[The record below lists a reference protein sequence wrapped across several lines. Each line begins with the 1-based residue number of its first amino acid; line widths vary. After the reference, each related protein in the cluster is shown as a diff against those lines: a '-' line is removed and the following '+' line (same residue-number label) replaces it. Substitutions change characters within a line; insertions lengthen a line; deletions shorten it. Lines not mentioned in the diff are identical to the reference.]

1 MFEAKL
7 KSRSQPKLGALAV
20 TFPIPE
26 ERYENVILALQ
37 NLQIGDVRKKDCC
50 IESIRAPDC
59 PALLRMTNT
68 MANVDEL
75 DWLGKQLE
83 SFDRYELLQFNAAV
97 ERFGLSAADELID
110 LSFCAREVTV
120 VSCQSLIKT
129 IDYPTTPCN
138 ALYRIRGQG
147 ANGIAKPIC
156 YLLQSS
162 KHFIAEARDSEFFPY
177 LLDGIHLRRIRW
189 NVKQLYVFRD
199 MKLVRLVP
207 CCTITTQQDQIIRVL
222 LGQFLKK
229 YVHTSRIAIRH
240 NKKTGA
246 SRYWFNS
253 SVCIP
258 IFTNVMAR
266 YRWTN
271 ALFTPAVFGLI
282 DSSESCFILEH
293 KSYFL
298 MWMTRLVYIIL

>member
-1 MFEAKL
+1 
-7 KSRSQPKLGALAV
+7 
-20 TFPIPE
+20 
-26 ERYENVILALQ
+26 
-37 NLQIGDVRKKDCC
+37 
-50 IESIRAPDC
+50 
-59 PALLRMTNT
+59 
-68 MANVDEL
+68 
-75 DWLGKQLE
+75 
-83 SFDRYELLQFNAAV
+83 
-97 ERFGLSAADELID
+97 
-110 LSFCAREVTV
+110 
-120 VSCQSLIKT
+120 
-129 IDYPTTPCN
+129 
-138 ALYRIRGQG
+138 
-147 ANGIAKPIC
+147 
-156 YLLQSS
+156 
-162 KHFIAEARDSEFFPY
+162 
-177 LLDGIHLRRIRW
+177 
-189 NVKQLYVFRD
+189 
-199 MKLVRLVP
+199 MKLVRLVS

-222 LGQFLKK
+222 LGQFLEK

-298 MWMTRLVYIIL
+298 MWMTSLVYIIL

>member
-1 MFEAKL
+1 MSARYL
-7 KSRSQPKLGALAV
+7 KYIIYLPIWKNMTSPPTRARSATTSNSLWSSAWILSKTAGFRTSTMWKSKELVKRLTPFVAPGDAALMERHLYIDSR
-20 TFPIPE
+20 
-26 ERYENVILALQ
+26 
-37 NLQIGDVRKKDCC
+37 
-50 IESIRAPDC
+50 
-59 PALLRMTNT
+59 
-68 MANVDEL
+68 
-75 DWLGKQLE
+75 
-83 SFDRYELLQFNAAV
+83 
-97 ERFGLSAADELID
+97 
-110 LSFCAREVTV
+110 
-120 VSCQSLIKT
+120 
-129 IDYPTTPCN
+129 
-138 ALYRIRGQG
+138 
-147 ANGIAKPIC
+147 
-156 YLLQSS
+156 
-162 KHFIAEARDSEFFPY
+162 
-177 LLDGIHLRRIRW
+177 
-189 NVKQLYVFRD
+189 VKAINEGRLHQR
-199 MKLVRLVP
+199 RLVP

-222 LGQFLKK
+222 LGQFLEK

-258 IFTNVMAR
+258 ILTNVVAR

>member
-1 MFEAKL
+1 MADVRPGLQHVKQRQRRQDVLLHKRPQQRREALRVADLILHVVIAITNREVGCGIGAHDCGAVFEMILDA
-7 KSRSQPKLGALAV
+7 A
-20 TFPIPE
+20 
-26 ERYENVILALQ
+26 ERKVIL
-37 NLQIGDVRKKDCC
+37 
-50 IESIRAPDC
+50 
-59 PALLRMTNT
+59 
-68 MANVDEL
+68 
-75 DWLGKQLE
+75 
-83 SFDRYELLQFNAAV
+83 
-97 ERFGLSAADELID
+97 
-110 LSFCAREVTV
+110 
-120 VSCQSLIKT
+120 SLIKT
-129 IDYPTTPCN
+129 IDYPTTLCN

-147 ANGIAKPIC
+147 ANGIAKPI
-156 YLLQSS
+156 YYFLQSS
-162 KHFIAEARDSEFFPY
+162 KHFITEARDSEFFPY

-258 IFTNVMAR
+258 IFANVMAR

-298 MWMTRLVYIIL
+298 MWMARLVYIIL

>member
-1 MFEAKL
+1 MLFIVSEVKVQMVSQ
-7 KSRSQPKLGALAV
+7 SRST
-20 TFPIPE
+20 TFSKE
-26 ERYENVILALQ
+26 ANTSL
-37 NLQIGDVRKKDCC
+37 RK
-50 IESIRAPDC
+50 P
-59 PALLRMTNT
+59 
-68 MANVDEL
+68 
-75 DWLGKQLE
+75 
-83 SFDRYELLQFNAAV
+83 
-97 ERFGLSAADELID
+97 
-110 LSFCAREVTV
+110 
-120 VSCQSLIKT
+120 
-129 IDYPTTPCN
+129 
-138 ALYRIRGQG
+138 
-147 ANGIAKPIC
+147 
-156 YLLQSS
+156 
-162 KHFIAEARDSEFFPY
+162 RDSKFFPY

-222 LGQFLKK
+222 LGQFLEK

-246 SRYWFNS
+246 SRYWFNI

>member
-1 MFEAKL
+1 MLLIVSEVKVQMVSQ
-7 KSRSQPKLGALAV
+7 SRST
-20 TFPIPE
+20 TFSKVANTSLRKP
-26 ERYENVILALQ
+26 VI
-37 NLQIGDVRKKDCC
+37 R
-50 IESIRAPDC
+50 R
-59 PALLRMTNT
+59 
-68 MANVDEL
+68 
-75 DWLGKQLE
+75 
-83 SFDRYELLQFNAAV
+83 
-97 ERFGLSAADELID
+97 
-110 LSFCAREVTV
+110 
-120 VSCQSLIKT
+120 
-129 IDYPTTPCN
+129 
-138 ALYRIRGQG
+138 
-147 ANGIAKPIC
+147 
-156 YLLQSS
+156 
-162 KHFIAEARDSEFFPY
+162 FFPY

-222 LGQFLKK
+222 LGQFLEK

-246 SRYWFNS
+246 SRYRFNS

-298 MWMTRLVYIIL
+298 MWITRLVYIIL

>member
-1 MFEAKL
+1 MLLYHPSNRKASEPWHIS
-7 KSRSQPKLGALAV
+7 SRKFSASSCQAW
-20 TFPIPE
+20 
-26 ERYENVILALQ
+26 
-37 NLQIGDVRKKDCC
+37 
-50 IESIRAPDC
+50 PDC
-59 PALLRMTNT
+59 QPQFRRREHDMKFGRCIINPRYCIFRKYSRFLTTLNTFSTFARTDDFLLP
-68 MANVDEL
+68 
-75 DWLGKQLE
+75 LG
-83 SFDRYELLQFNAAV
+83 LL
-97 ERFGLSAADELID
+97 
-110 LSFCAREVTV
+110 
-120 VSCQSLIKT
+120 
-129 IDYPTTPCN
+129 Y
-138 ALYRIRGQG
+138 
-147 ANGIAKPIC
+147 
-156 YLLQSS
+156 
-162 KHFIAEARDSEFFPY
+162 
-177 LLDGIHLRRIRW
+177 LRRIRW

>member
-1 MFEAKL
+1 M
-7 KSRSQPKLGALAV
+7 
-20 TFPIPE
+20 
-26 ERYENVILALQ
+26 
-37 NLQIGDVRKKDCC
+37 
-50 IESIRAPDC
+50 
-59 PALLRMTNT
+59 
-68 MANVDEL
+68 
-75 DWLGKQLE
+75 
-83 SFDRYELLQFNAAV
+83 
-97 ERFGLSAADELID
+97 
-110 LSFCAREVTV
+110 
-120 VSCQSLIKT
+120 
-129 IDYPTTPCN
+129 PCN

-147 ANGIAKPIC
+147 ANGIAKPIY

-162 KHFIAEARDSEFFPY
+162 KHFIAEARDSKFFPY

-222 LGQFLKK
+222 LGQFLEK

-271 ALFTPAVFGLI
+271 ALFTPAVFGLV